1 MLLNVTNPLYPNKVS
16 PLQAC
21 LLDIFPYIK
30 RYKALND
37 HIHLKHALK
46 EQISLILQTTSA
58 VLNQKYFI
66 QTAWFKNTLI

>member
-1 MLLNVTNPLYPNKVS
+1 MKCNH
-16 PLQAC
+16 
-21 LLDIFPYIK
+21 YIYFIVFYK
-30 RYKALND
+30 LKGKALND

-46 EQISLILQTTSA
+46 EQICLILQTTSA